1 MPEGLIQFQ
10 HRQTANLIVF
20 AYAMGKAI
28 GRGFFMLLLA
38 TVTNR
43 TK

>member
-1 MPEGLIQFQ
+1 MPEGLIPFQ
-10 HRQTANLIVF
+10 HHQTANLIVF

-28 GRGFFMLLLA
+28 ERGSFTLPLA